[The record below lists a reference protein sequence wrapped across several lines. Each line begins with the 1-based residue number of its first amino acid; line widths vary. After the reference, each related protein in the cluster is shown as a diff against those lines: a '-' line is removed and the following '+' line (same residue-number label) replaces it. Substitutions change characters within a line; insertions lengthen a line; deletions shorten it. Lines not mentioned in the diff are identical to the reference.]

1 MLASLSAN
9 MYDQLVLLDLYS
21 VFDHINHDILLFPLC
36 MIVISGSVL
45 IYITLTPQIVT
56 SSL

>member
-9 MYDQLVLLDLYS
+9 MYAQLVLLDLYS
-21 VFDHINHDILLFPLC
+21 EFDHINHDILLFPLC